1 MRPALRLSAPAL
13 VAIALPLAAEVEN
26 RAGLVGRQMAA
37 TPPPAAANCRPWA
50 TAGLERGGSLLLGR
64 NLDGWGELT
73 LGEVGGIGAL
83 ADEGRDHLLVDL
95 PDAVVG
101 LWELWFEHLEV
112 SPSGKW
118 SVRHLSPG

>member
-1 MRPALRLSAPAL
+1 MVDDESAGAYVEAEHLPGRHLVVGACHHPALR
-13 VAIALPLAAEVEN
+13 I
-26 RAGLVGRQMAA
+26 
-37 TPPPAAANCRPWA
+37 
-50 TAGLERGGSLLLGR
+50 GLERGGSLLLGW

-112 SPSGKW
+112 SPSGEW